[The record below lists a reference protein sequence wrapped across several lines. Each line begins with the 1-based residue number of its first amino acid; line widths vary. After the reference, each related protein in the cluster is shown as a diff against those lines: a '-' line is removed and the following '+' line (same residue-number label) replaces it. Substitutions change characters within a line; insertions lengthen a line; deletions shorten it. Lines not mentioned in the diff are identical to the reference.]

1 MNRSLTLL
9 AVALLGL
16 PAASFA
22 QSQAPSPPGEAAEAA
37 ARVYGEWRIQ
47 IRPDR
52 GAEYNRL
59 IERQGLPLFRKA
71 GGRMVGWWT
80 TLVGDLYEHV
90 TIWEYDGMPAFE
102 RAIGV
107 LSADADFARFAAAR
121 DPLLAG
127 ERNRFLRLAPG
138 GEPPRLPEAA
148 PVVVHERHRV
158 SLKHREKY
166 SEFFTGD
173 GLALLKRRGFRPIGP
188 FIVAVGDWEEATWLF
203 CFDSLTE
210 REQLIER
217 FAQHDDAKLYSRRLA
232 ELTEGVTTQ
241 LLAPAPFAKSAAAPA
256 KAAPT
261 EHSALLPHL
270 EQLAPGVYAAGF
282 ADRFGSAN
290 CGWAATADG
299 VALVDLPRGV
309 AAADYLKEVARI
321 SGASPHEL
329 LLTRWQPGDEPI
341 VEQLIAGGIT
351 RIRTSPAL
359 AKSAAAASSKL
370 GERLVEPSNVESPD
384 AQTHPAATLVSLDG
398 SAAAECAAVY
408 FPGQRVLFAGPAV
421 VYGPRADLSK
431 GNTAEWLKALDRL
444 DRFQPA
450 LVVPGFGSWG
460 GAERIA
466 RQRHFLSELR
476 QQVAYAVAQGKPA
489 SALAG
494 EVRLSVG
501 EFAWMPY
508 DTPLPADL
516 EHIYRELTV
525 PAAPF
530 NGRPPRVSGA
540 LPGEDAQPG
549 DARLHALALIG
560 DGPHEPAHLEAG
572 LRPAFAAAGI
582 TPHFTVDVRA
592 LSAENLSHVQLLVI
606 LRDGLQRPGGDGSHY
621 PWMTAEQQQ
630 AVVDFVER
638 GGGFLNLHNS
648 MGLYPDGGAYL
659 KLVGGRYIGH
669 GPLERFRVEVVDRQ
683 HPITR
688 GVENFSVADE
698 QHTPPYDADKVHLLL
713 QNRSDDG
720 KVAAAGWAYEPGR
733 GRLCHLAN
741 GHTREALLHPMYQRL
756 LSNAMAWL
764 TFSGSPGETNR

>member
-1 MNRSLTLL
+1 MNRFLTPL
-9 AVALLGL
+9 AFTMMCL
-16 PAASFA
+16 PAASFP
-22 QSQAPSPPGEAAEAA
+22 QGQEQPPPGKSADAA

-47 IRPDR
+47 VRPDR

-90 TIWEYDGMPAFE
+90 TIWEYDDMPAFD

-107 LSADADFARFAAAR
+107 LSADADFARFVAAR

-127 ERNRFLRLAPG
+127 ERNRFLKLAPG
-138 GEPPRLPEAA
+138 AEPPRLPEAA
-148 PVVVHERHRV
+148 PLVVHERHRV
-158 SLKHREKY
+158 SLKNRQTY
-166 SEFFTGD
+166 LEFFSGD
-173 GLALLKRRGFRPIGP
+173 ALAMLKRHGFRVVGP
-188 FIVAVGDWEEATWLF
+188 WIVAVGDWEEATWLF

-210 REQLIER
+210 REKLIER
-217 FAQHDDAKLYSRRLA
+217 FANHDDAKAYGRQLA
-232 ELTEGVTTQ
+232 ELTDGVTTQ
-241 LLAPAPFAKSAAAPA
+241 LLVPAPFAKSAAAPV
-256 KAAPT
+256 KAAPS
-261 EHSALLPHL
+261 ERSSLLPHL

-309 AAADYLKEVARI
+309 AAAEYLKEVSRI
-321 SGASPHEL
+321 SGASPREL
-329 LLTRWQPGDEPI
+329 FLTRWQPGDEAI
-341 VEQLIAGGIT
+341 VEPLIEGGVAG
-351 RIRTSPAL
+351 IRTSPAI
-359 AKSAAAASSKL
+359 AKIAAAASSKI
-370 GERLVEPSNVESPD
+370 GDKLVKPSSGD
-384 AQTHPAATLVSLDG
+384 SSQTQSRPAATLISLDG

-408 FPGQRVLFAGPAV
+408 FPDVQVLFAGPAV

-444 DRFQPA
+444 DRFEA
-450 LVVPGFGSWG
+450 AHIVPGFGSWG

-466 RQRHFLSELR
+466 RQRHFLSALR

-501 EFAWMPY
+501 DFAWMPY

-516 EHIYRELTV
+516 EHVYRELTV

-530 NGRPPRVSGA
+530 NGRPPLRGNA
-540 LPGEDAQPG
+540 LPGDDRSG
-549 DARLHALALIG
+549 DARPHALALIG

-572 LRPAFAAAGI
+572 LRPAFEAAGI

-592 LSAENLSHVQLLVI
+592 LSAENLSHVRLLVI
-606 LRDGLQRPGGDGSHY
+606 LRDGLQRPGGESSQY
-621 PWMTAEQQQ
+621 QWMTAEQQK

-648 MGLYPDGGAYL
+648 MGLYPDEGAYL

-669 GPLERFRVEVVDRQ
+669 GPLERFRVEVVDRE
-683 HPITR
+683 HPVTR
-688 GVENFSVADE
+688 GIEDFSVADE
-698 QHTPPYDADKVHLLL
+698 QHTPPYDAEKVHLLL

-756 LSNAMAWL
+756 LCNAMAWL
-764 TFSGSPGETNR
+764 TFSEPPGETNP